1 MNLMDVLEAKRMEL
15 ADIQLKE
22 ESLKEDIQ
30 ALERVIGMSPDSGG
44 ILTNSDINQRETI
57 SPVETYSDRLSGISF
72 SKFIEQFCF
81 ENGLSRSELAS
92 LIGVSPTAVN
102 NWVGGKGITNKHK
115 LSVAQ
120 KLQELSGNE
129 YRAQEIVAL
138 T

>member
-57 SPVETYSDRLSGISF
+57 SPVETYPDRL
-72 SKFIEQFCF
+72 
-81 ENGLSRSELAS
+81 
-92 LIGVSPTAVN
+92 
-102 NWVGGKGITNKHK
+102 
-115 LSVAQ
+115 
-120 KLQELSGNE
+120 
-129 YRAQEIVAL
+129 
-138 T
+138 